1 MRPTLRSVLLAA
13 AGIPLGVLP
22 ATVEPR
28 LWALWLAWMV
38 ATITLLGADAI
49 FTLPRRRLRLAAVAP
64 DELYIGKSGTL
75 VVTAVAPG
83 VARGARA
90 QLRVELDRDFAAPEP
105 VEVLLGPEP
114 ARVEIPLVP
123 RRRGDLAVRRLHLRW
138 RGPLGLSER
147 VIAHPVDARVAVVPD
162 VGTVREVALQLFIG
176 RELLFGQKALRYVG
190 EGSDFES
197 LREYVPGL
205 DHRAIDWKAS
215 ARHTKLLTQ
224 EFRAERN
231 HQVVLAVDSGQLMGE
246 PLAGVSKLDHAVN
259 AALLLAYVSL
269 RAGDRVGFLGFDER
283 VRSWA
288 EPAGGVRAFPRL
300 RRLTAELDQR
310 PRESNYTLALA
321 ELSTRLRR
329 RSLVVLIT
337 DFLDTI
343 TAELMVENVLRLAR
357 RHLVLFVTLADPS
370 VAARAEA
377 APRRLEDLHEAVVAA
392 DFARER
398 SVVLERL
405 RRASVHCVE
414 APPGQVSTRVVNR
427 YLEIKR
433 RELL

>member
-1 MRPTLRSVLLAA
+1 MRPTLRSVLFVA

-22 ATVEPR
+22 AVIDPH
-28 LWALWLAWMV
+28 LWSAWLAWMV
-38 ATITLLGADAI
+38 ASVTLIGADAI
-49 FTLPRRRLRLAAVAP
+49 FALPRRRLRITTTVP
-64 DELYIGKSGTL
+64 DELYIGKAGTL
-75 VVTAVAPG
+75 VVEAVAAG
-83 VARGARA
+83 VSRGVRA
-90 QLRVELDRDFAAPEP
+90 LLRAELDGAFAAPEP
-105 VEVLLGPEP
+105 VPVTLGAEP

-147 VIAHPVDARVAVVPD
+147 VITHEVGARVAVVPD
-162 VGTVREVALQLFIG
+162 VGTVREVALQLFVG

-190 EGSDFES
+190 EGSEFES

-215 ARHTKLLTQ
+215 ARHTRLLTQ

-246 PLAGVSKLDHAVN
+246 PLAGVPKLDHAIN

-269 RAGDRVGFLGFDER
+269 RAGDRVGLLGFDER
-283 VRSWA
+283 VRTWA

-300 RRLTAELDQR
+300 RRLSAELDQR
-310 PRESNYTLALA
+310 PHESNYTLALA
-321 ELSTRLRR
+321 ELSSRLRR
-329 RSLVVLIT
+329 RSLVVLLT

-343 TAELMVENVLRLAR
+343 TAELMVENVVRLAR
-357 RHLVLFVTLADPS
+357 RHLVLFVTLADPG

-377 APRRLEDLHEAVVAA
+377 APRRLADLHEAVVAA